1 MKAIILAGG
10 FGTRL
15 QGVLGDIPK
24 PMADI
29 AGRPFLEYL
38 LIQLSREGLRDI
50 ILAVGYKAGAVKDYF
65 KKGDAWGVRLRY
77 SDEDTPRGT
86 GGAFKKAATTF
97 PDNAYIVMNGDSFF
111 ETDITDLA
119 KRHKAMKAKATLA
132 VRHQADMS
140 RYGAVIAGKD
150 HEISRFAEKGE
161 IRGEGLINAGIYCI
175 DGGVTDAIPEGKV
188 SLECDLFPQWA
199 GQGLKAVE
207 GRGFFVD
214 IGVPEALSGLRSH
227 PEALLKSV
235 GLNTNGRNS

>member
-24 PMADI
+24 PMAYI

-38 LIQLSREGLRDI
+38 VIQLSRAGIRDI
-50 ILAVGYKAGAVKDYF
+50 ILAVGYKADAVKGYF
-65 KKGDAWGVRLRY
+65 KKGDALGVRLSY
-77 SDEDTPRGT
+77 SEEDAPLGT
-86 GGAFKKAATTF
+86 GGAFKKAATAS
-97 PDNAYIVMNGDSFF
+97 PDDAFIVMNGDSFF
-111 ETDITDLA
+111 ETDIVDLA
-119 KRHKAMKAKATLA
+119 KRHKAMKARATLA
-132 VRHQADMS
+132 IRRQADMS
-140 RYGAVIAGKD
+140 RYGAVIVGQD

-175 DGGVTDAIPEGKV
+175 EGNVADAIPEGKV
-188 SLECDLFPQWA
+188 SLEYDLFPQWA

-207 GRGFFVD
+207 GNGFFVD

-227 PEALLKSV
+227 PETLLKSV
-235 GLNTNGRNS
+235 GLNTKQ